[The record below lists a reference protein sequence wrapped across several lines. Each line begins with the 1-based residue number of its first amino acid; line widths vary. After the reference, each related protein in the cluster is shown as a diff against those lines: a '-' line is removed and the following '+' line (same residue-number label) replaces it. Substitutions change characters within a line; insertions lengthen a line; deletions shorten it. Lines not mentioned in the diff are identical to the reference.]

1 MSDDLYF
8 DGDPAEDSRR
18 RHLERVIKGGRP
30 RRRWPWI
37 AAAVAGGAWTIWRM
51 THPPAAP
58 PAGTEPDDGKKP
70 DAARGEGPG
79 RVRR

>member
-37 AAAVAGGAWTIWRM
+37 VAALAGGAWTVWRM
-51 THPPAAP
+51 TQPRGENSPEEPA
-58 PAGTEPDDGKKP
+58 DGK
-70 DAARGEGPG
+70 RS
-79 RVRR
+79 